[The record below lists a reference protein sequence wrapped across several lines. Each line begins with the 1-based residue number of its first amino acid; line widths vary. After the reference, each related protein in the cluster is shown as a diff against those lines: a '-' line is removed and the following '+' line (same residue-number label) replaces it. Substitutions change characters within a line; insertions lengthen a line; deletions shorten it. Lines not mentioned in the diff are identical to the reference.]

1 MKTVMNGVARIAIF
15 GGFLLLLVSGGAALS
30 FLVPMWHLV
39 SPDYLT
45 TYEVCQRWGE
55 RPLDIAAFRSAEE
68 DEATRAAM
76 ACSLLRTQ
84 DDYVG
89 MSRLEVRPL
98 FGDPDGYY
106 YTEMQPAY
114 LIETAKTMD
123 EDSWQIVF
131 LIDRD
136 RNVRKVVVHKN
147 CC

>member
-106 YTEMQPAY
+106 T
-114 LIETAKTMD
+114 
-123 EDSWQIVF
+123 SG
-131 LIDRD
+131 R
-136 RNVRKVVVHKN
+136 
-147 CC
+147 